1 MVNGATAPDITLV
14 TGVADT
20 HDRRSHLKFTEVDKL
35 AIFLHTDCTSSLLR
49 RRALLTQQLSGVANQ
64 LRAVSQ
70 LPRLNESCRAVDKIE
85 EVQIADVDIHRTLL
99 FVGARLDMGASRR
112 SFLFDSAAIFHD
124 DAPRIIPG
132 LSIGSNRRA
141 LDRELCHRTQPMLV
155 RLTEDLILCEIE
167 AIQIVLH
174 SAENEGEKSRERFA
188 VTRTVLSPV
197 PLE

>member
-35 AIFLHTDCTSSLLR
+35 AISLHAYCTSLLLR

-85 EVQIADVDIHRTLL
+85 EVQIVDVDIHRALL
-99 FVGARLDMGASRR
+99 FVG
-112 SFLFDSAAIFHD
+112 
-124 DAPRIIPG
+124 
-132 LSIGSNRRA
+132 
-141 LDRELCHRTQPMLV
+141 T
-155 RLTEDLILCEIE
+155 DLIW
-167 AIQIVLH
+167 VPPV
-174 SAENEGEKSRERFA
+174 A
-188 VTRTVLSPV
+188 VFSLTARPFSTMTHQG
-197 PLE
+197 